1 MAEDGQLSE
10 GLLVREGD
18 GHGQQHVVAVL
29 HTEGGQIVLQL
40 VSLQEHLPPPPP
52 PPPPTTNQNT
62 VRDHMARP
70 IWSSS

>member
-29 HTEGGQIVLQL
+29 HAEGGHIVLQL
-40 VSLQEHLPPPPP
+40 VSLQEHLLSH
-52 PPPPTTNQNT
+52 TRTQS
-62 VRDHMARP
+62 VRKPMAHQ
-70 IWSSS
+70 IWSRS